1 MNRSTLRALA
11 HAAAVFVA
19 TVSLVGVSGV
29 AGLAAREARGTSH
42 DVRMST
48 NLWNAYQRARYS
60 VVQEALLTQ
69 EFRLAAS
76 PYFEQRFAAEA
87 GRLESALATV
97 EDATPSDKRLA
108 GETRRTQAQLAENVA
123 VLVDAVN
130 AGNARLA
137 DRIARKRLDPLFRSA
152 IGTVNRGAEAH
163 RAESRVGLEAAET
176 AAATLRRSAVAVV
189 LLALLVTATAVVAI
203 RLRRRLDEARRLE
216 LERLRT
222 AAFTDSLTGVHNH
235 RAFHEHLETL
245 IEGSDPDTPISL
257 LMLDLDGL
265 KHVNDRYGHQAG
277 DDRIKL
283 LSSAAESIVAEP
295 DRLYRLG
302 GDEFA
307 LIVASSAAPGPIAM
321 AKRIDEAFK
330 QAAPSGEVSFSGG
343 IAVWENGVTKD
354 ELARRADLA
363 LLEAKR
369 LKQPALLYTPAFEF
383 AVLDEPP
390 DLRHK
395 QVLANALARTV
406 DTKDAYTHSHCETV
420 AELCALMAVELGFDA
435 EHVFKIRLA
444 GLLHDVGKIGV
455 PDAVL
460 QKPGRLTAA
469 EYDLM
474 KAHPTLGAH
483 ILAAAE
489 LHDEAAWVLA
499 HHERPDGKGYPQGGT
514 TASLEARIVS
524 VADAFEAIVSERP
537 YREARSASEALEELA
552 RCAGTQFDRRCVHAL
567 GTVLGM
573 PLKAEGGP
581 TEPPRAPRR
590 PLPLGAAA

>member
-1 MNRSTLRALA
+1 MKRSTLRALA
-11 HAAAVFVA
+11 YSAAVLVGA
-19 TVSLVGVSGV
+19 ASLVGVSAV

-42 DVRMST
+42 DVRAST
-48 NLWNAYQRARYS
+48 DLWNAYQRARYS

-87 GRLESALATV
+87 AKLESALATV
-97 EDATPSDKRLA
+97 EHAAPSDKALA
-108 GETRRTQAQLAENVA
+108 DETRRTNVQLSETVA
-123 VLVDAVN
+123 LLVNAVN

-137 DRIARKRLDPLFRSA
+137 DQIARKRLDPLFRSVIA
-152 IGTVNRGAEAH
+152 TVNRGAEAH
-163 RAESRVGLEAAET
+163 RAESRVGLEAAES
-176 AAATLRRSAVAVV
+176 AEATLRRSAVAVV
-189 LLALLVTATAVVAI
+189 LLALLVSATAVMAI

-216 LERLRT
+216 LERLRN

-235 RAFHEHLETL
+235 RAFHEDLGTL
-245 IEGSDPDTPISL
+245 IEESAPERPISL

-283 LSSAAESIVAEP
+283 LSCAAESVIAEP
-295 DRLYRLG
+295 DQLYRLG

-307 LIVASSAAPGPIAM
+307 LILISGAGPGALAM

-343 IAVWENGVTKD
+343 IAVWEDGITKD

-369 LKQPALLYTPAFEF
+369 LKQPALVYTPAFEF

-390 DLRHK
+390 DLRQT
-395 QVLANALARTV
+395 QVLANALARAV

-420 AELCALMAVELGFDA
+420 AELCALMAVELGFEA
-435 EHVFKIRLA
+435 GHVFKIRLA

-455 PDAVL
+455 PDAIL
-460 QKPGRLTAA
+460 QKPGRLTNA
-469 EYDLM
+469 EFNLM

-499 HHERPDGKGYPQGGT
+499 HHERPDSKGYPQGGT
-514 TASLEARIVS
+514 TAPLEARIIS

-537 YREARSASEALEELA
+537 YREARSAPEALEELA
-552 RCAGTQFDRRCVHAL
+552 RCADTQFDRGCVQAL
-567 GTVLGM
+567 STVLGM
-573 PLKAEGGP
+573 PLKADRRP
-581 TEPPRAPRR
+581 TEPAHAGRR

>member
-1 MNRSTLRALA
+1 MKQSTLRNLA
-11 HAAAVFVA
+11 YAAVVLVGA
-19 TVSLVGVSGV
+19 LSLVAVSAV

-42 DVRMST
+42 DVRAST

-76 PYFEQRFAAEA
+76 PDFEQRFADEA
-87 GRLESALATV
+87 ATLESALAAV
-97 EDATPSDKRLA
+97 EDAAPTDKRLA
-108 GETRRTQAQLAENVA
+108 DETRQTNAELSKTVGL
-123 VLVDAVN
+123 LVDAVN
-130 AGNARLA
+130 AGDARQA
-137 DRIARKRLDPLFRSA
+137 DRIATTRLDPLFRSA
-152 IGTVNRGAEAH
+152 IATVNRGAEAH
-163 RAESRVGLEAAET
+163 RAESRVGLEAAES
-176 AAATLRRSAVAVV
+176 AEVTLRRSALAVV
-189 LLALLVTATAVVAI
+189 LLALLVSATAVMAI

-216 LERLRT
+216 LERLRN
-222 AAFTDSLTGVHNH
+222 AAFTDSLTGAQNH
-235 RAFHEHLETL
+235 RAFHEDIGTL
-245 IEGSDPDTPISL
+245 IEEARPDKPISL

-283 LSSAAESIVAEP
+283 LSSAAESIIAEP
-295 DRLYRLG
+295 DQLYRLG

-307 LIVASSAAPGPIAM
+307 LILRNCAGPDAL
-321 AKRIDEAFK
+321 ALAERIDEAFK

-343 IAVWENGVTKD
+343 IAVCEDGLTKD

-369 LKQPALLYTPAFEF
+369 LKHPALLYTPAFEF
-383 AVLDEPP
+383 AVLEEPP
-390 DLRHK
+390 DLRQT
-395 QVLANALARTV
+395 QVLANALARAV

-455 PDAVL
+455 PDAIL
-460 QKPGRLTAA
+460 QKPGRLSDGEFTV
-469 EYDLM
+469 M

-489 LHDEAAWVLA
+489 LHEEAAWVLA

-514 TASLEARIVS
+514 TAPLEARIIS

-537 YREARSASEALEELA
+537 YRAARPAPEALEELA
-552 RCAGTQFDRRCVHAL
+552 RCSDAQFDRRCVRAL
-567 GTVLGM
+567 STVLGM
-573 PLKAEGGP
+573 PLKAEGEP
-581 TEPPRAPRR
+581 TSRARQS

>member
-1 MNRSTLRALA
+1 MSA
-11 HAAAVFVA
+11 
-19 TVSLVGVSGV
+19 V

-42 DVRMST
+42 DVRTST

-76 PYFEQRFAAEA
+76 PYFEERFAAEA
-87 GRLESALATV
+87 GRLESALAAV
-97 EDATPSDKRLA
+97 EDAAPSDKRLA

-123 VLVDAVN
+123 VLVEAVN

-137 DRIARKRLDPLFRSA
+137 ERIARKRLDPLFRSA
-152 IGTVNRGAEAH
+152 IATVNRGAEAH
-163 RAESRVGLEAAET
+163 QAESRVGLEAAET

-189 LLALLVTATAVVAI
+189 LLALLVTATALVAI

-216 LERLRT
+216 LERLRNV
-222 AAFTDSLTGVHNH
+222 AFTDSLTGVHNH

-245 IEGSDPDTPISL
+245 IEASNPDRPISL

-265 KHVNDRYGHQAG
+265 KDVNDRYGHQAG

-283 LSSAAESIVAEP
+283 LSSAAGSVVAEP

-307 LIVASSAAPGPIAM
+307 LILRNCAGAGALAL

-330 QAAPSGEVSFSGG
+330 QAAPNGEVSFSGG
-343 IAVWENGVTKD
+343 IAVCEDKVTKD

-369 LKQPALLYTPAFEF
+369 LKQPALVYTPAFEF

-390 DLRHK
+390 DLRHT
-395 QVLANALARTV
+395 QVLANALALAV

-455 PDAVL
+455 PDAIL
-460 QKPGRLTAA
+460 QKPGRLTEA
-469 EYDLM
+469 EFNVM

-483 ILAAAE
+483 ILAGAE
-489 LHDEAAWVLA
+489 LHEEAAWVLA

-514 TASLEARIVS
+514 TARLEARIIS

-537 YREARSASEALEELA
+537 YREARPASEALEELA
-552 RCAGTQFDRRCVHAL
+552 RCSDTQFDRRCVRAL
-567 GTVLGM
+567 STVLGM
-573 PLKAEGGP
+573 PLKAEGEP
-581 TEPPRAPRR
+581 TSRVRQS

>member
-1 MNRSTLRALA
+1 MKQSTLRTLA
-11 HAAAVFVA
+11 YAAVVLVGA
-19 TVSLVGVSGV
+19 LSLVGVSAV

-42 DVRMST
+42 DVRAST

-76 PYFEQRFAAEA
+76 PDFKQRFAAEA
-87 GRLESALATV
+87 ARLESALATV
-97 EDATPSDKRLA
+97 EHAAPSDKKLA
-108 GETRRTQAQLAENVA
+108 DETRRTNVELSRTIA
-123 VLVDAVN
+123 LLVDAVN
-130 AGNARLA
+130 AGDAQEA
-137 DRIARKRLDPLFRSA
+137 DRIATTRLDPLFQSA
-152 IGTVNRGAEAH
+152 IATVNRGAEAH
-163 RAESRVGLEAAET
+163 RAESRAGLEAAES
-176 AAATLRRSAVAVV
+176 AEVTLRRSALAVV
-189 LLALLVTATAVVAI
+189 LLALLVSATAAMAV

-216 LERLRT
+216 LERLRNE
-222 AAFTDSLTGVHNH
+222 AFTDSLTGAQNH
-235 RAFHEHLETL
+235 RAFHEDLGTL
-245 IEGSDPDTPISL
+245 IEEPSPDKPISL

-283 LSSAAESIVAEP
+283 LSSAAASIIAEP
-295 DRLYRLG
+295 DQLYRLG

-307 LIVASSAAPGPIAM
+307 LILRDCTGADALAL

-330 QAAPSGEVSFSGG
+330 QAAPSGDVSFSGG
-343 IAVWENGVTKD
+343 IALCEDGLAKD

-383 AVLDEPP
+383 AVLDEPS
-390 DLRHK
+390 DLRHT
-395 QVLANALARTV
+395 QVLANALARAV

-455 PDAVL
+455 SDATL
-460 QKPGRLTAA
+460 QKPGRLTDA
-469 EYDLM
+469 EFDLM
-474 KAHPTLGAH
+474 KAHPALGAH

-489 LHDEAAWVLA
+489 LHEEAAWVLA

-514 TASLEARIVS
+514 TATLEARIIS

-537 YREARSASEALEELA
+537 YREARPAPEALEELA
-552 RCAGTQFDRRCVHAL
+552 RCADTQFDRRCVQAL
-567 GTVLGM
+567 STVLGM
-573 PLKAEGGP
+573 PLKAEGEK
-581 TEPPRAPRR
+581 TSRARQS

>member
-1 MNRSTLRALA
+1 MRRPTLRAVA
-11 HAAAVFVA
+11 YAAAVLVGA
-19 TVSLVGVSGV
+19 VTLVGVSAV
-29 AGLAAREARGTSH
+29 AGLAAREARGTSQ
-42 DVRMST
+42 DVRTST
-48 NLWNAYQRARYS
+48 DLWNAYQRARYS

-76 PYFEQRFAAEA
+76 PYFADRFAAEA
-87 GRLESALATV
+87 ARLESALATV
-97 EDATPSDKRLA
+97 EHAAPSDERLA
-108 GETRRTQAQLAENVA
+108 QETRRTQAKLAESVA
-123 VLVDAVN
+123 LLIDAVN
-130 AGNARLA
+130 TGNAPRA

-152 IGTVNRGAEAH
+152 IATVNRGAEAH
-163 RAESRVGLEAAET
+163 RAESRAGLTAAES

-189 LLALLVTATAVVAI
+189 LLALLLSATAVMAI

-216 LERLRT
+216 LERLRN

-235 RAFHEHLETL
+235 RAFHEHLGAL
-245 IEGSDPDTPISL
+245 VGGPDAERRISL
-257 LMLDLDGL
+257 VMLDLDGL
-265 KHVNDRYGHQAG
+265 KDVNDRYGHQAG

-283 LSSAAESIVAEP
+283 LSSAAGSVVAEP

-307 LIVASSAAPGPIAM
+307 LILASCDGPGAVAV
-321 AKRIDEAFK
+321 AKRINDTFK
-330 QAAPSGEVSFSGG
+330 EAAPSGDVSFSGG
-343 IAVWENGVTKD
+343 IAVWEDGIAKD

-369 LKQPALLYTPAFEF
+369 LKQPALVYTPAFEF
-383 AVLDEPP
+383 AVLEEAT
-390 DLRHK
+390 DLRHT
-395 QVLANALARTV
+395 QVLANALARAV

-420 AELCALMAVELGFDA
+420 AELCALMAVELGFEA

-455 PDAVL
+455 PDAIL
-460 QKPGRLTAA
+460 QKPGRLTDA

-489 LHDEAAWVLA
+489 RHEEAAWVLA
-499 HHERPDGKGYPQGGT
+499 HHERPDGKGYPHRGT
-514 TASLEARIVS
+514 SAPLEARIIS

-537 YREARSASEALEELA
+537 YREARSAAEALEELA
-552 RCAGTQFDRRCVHAL
+552 RCADTQFDRRCVQAL
-567 GTVLGM
+567 GTVLGT
-573 PLKAEGGP
+573 PLKTEGAP
-581 TEPPRAPRR
+581 TQPSRAPRR

>member
-1 MNRSTLRALA
+1 MRRPTLRALA
-11 HAAAVFVA
+11 YAAAVFVGA
-19 TVSLVGVSGV
+19 VSLVGVSAV

-42 DVRMST
+42 DVRTST

-76 PYFEQRFAAEA
+76 PYFEQRFAVEA
-87 GRLESALATV
+87 ARLESALATV
-97 EDATPSDKRLA
+97 EHAAPSDKKLA
-108 GETRRTQAQLAENVA
+108 DETRRTQAQLAETVA
-123 VLVDAVN
+123 LLVDAVN
-130 AGNARLA
+130 AGNARRA
-137 DRIARKRLDPLFRSA
+137 ERIARKRLDPLFRSA
-152 IGTVNRGAEAH
+152 IGTINRGAEAH
-163 RAESRVGLEAAET
+163 RAESRVGLEAAES
-176 AAATLRRSAVAVV
+176 AAATLRRSAFAVV
-189 LLALLVTATAVVAI
+189 LLALLVSATAVMAI

-216 LERLRT
+216 LERLRN

-245 IEGSDPDTPISL
+245 IGGPNPDGPISL

-277 DDRIKL
+277 DDRIRL
-283 LSSAAESIVAEP
+283 LSSAAGSVVAEP
-295 DRLYRLG
+295 DRLFRLG

-307 LIVASSAAPGPIAM
+307 LIVASCAAPGVVAL

-343 IAVWENGVTKD
+343 IAVWEDGITKD

-369 LKQPALLYTPAFEF
+369 LKQPALVYTPAFEF

-390 DLRHK
+390 DLRHT
-395 QVLANALARTV
+395 QVLANALARAV

-420 AELCALMAVELGFDA
+420 AELCALMAVELGFEA
-435 EHVFKIRLA
+435 GHVFKVRLA

-455 PDAVL
+455 ADAIL
-460 QKPGRLTAA
+460 QKPGRLTDA
-469 EYDLM
+469 EYGLM
-474 KAHPTLGAH
+474 KAHPALGAH

-489 LHDEAAWVLA
+489 LHEEAAWVLA
-499 HHERPDGKGYPQGGT
+499 HHERPDGKGYPHRGT
-514 TASLEARIVS
+514 SAPLEARIIS

-537 YREARSASEALEELA
+537 YREARSAAEALEELA
-552 RCAGTQFDRRCVHAL
+552 RCADTQFDRRCVQAL
-567 GTVLGM
+567 STVLGM
-573 PLKAEGGP
+573 PLKGEGGP
-581 TEPPRAPRR
+581 TQSSRAPSR

>member
-1 MNRSTLRALA
+1 MRRPTLRALA
-11 HAAAVFVA
+11 YAAAVFVGA
-19 TVSLVGVSGV
+19 VSLVGVSAV

-42 DVRMST
+42 DVRTST

-76 PYFEQRFAAEA
+76 PYFEQRFAVEA
-87 GRLESALATV
+87 ARLESALATV
-97 EDATPSDKRLA
+97 EHAAPSDKKLA
-108 GETRRTQAQLAENVA
+108 DETRRTQAQLAETVA
-123 VLVDAVN
+123 LLVDAVN
-130 AGNARLA
+130 AGNARRA
-137 DRIARKRLDPLFRSA
+137 ERIARKRLDPLFRSA
-152 IGTVNRGAEAH
+152 IGTINRGAEAH
-163 RAESRVGLEAAET
+163 RAESRVGLEAAES
-176 AAATLRRSAVAVV
+176 AAATLRRSAFAVV
-189 LLALLVTATAVVAI
+189 LLALLVSATAVMAI

-216 LERLRT
+216 LERLRN

-245 IEGSDPDTPISL
+245 IGGPNPDGPISL

-277 DDRIKL
+277 DDRIRL
-283 LSSAAESIVAEP
+283 LSSAAGSVVAEP

-307 LIVASSAAPGPIAM
+307 LIVASCAAPGVVAL

-343 IAVWENGVTKD
+343 IAVWEDGITKD

-369 LKQPALLYTPAFEF
+369 LKQPALVYTPAFEF
-383 AVLDEPP
+383 AVLEEAT
-390 DLRHK
+390 DLRHT
-395 QVLANALARTV
+395 QVLANALARAV

-420 AELCALMAVELGFDA
+420 AELCALMAVELGFEA
-435 EHVFKIRLA
+435 GHVFKVRLA

-455 PDAVL
+455 ADAIL
-460 QKPGRLTAA
+460 QKPGRLTDA
-469 EYDLM
+469 EYGLM
-474 KAHPTLGAH
+474 KAHPALGAH

-489 LHDEAAWVLA
+489 LHEEAAWVLA
-499 HHERPDGKGYPQGGT
+499 HHERPDGKGYPEGGT
-514 TASLEARIVS
+514 TAPLEARIIS

-552 RCAGTQFDRRCVHAL
+552 RCADTQFDRRCVHAL
-567 GTVLGM
+567 STVLGT
-573 PLKAEGGP
+573 PLKAEGGSTQP
-581 TEPPRAPRR
+581 SRAPSR

>member
-1 MNRSTLRALA
+1 MKQSTLRNLA
-11 HAAAVFVA
+11 YAAVVLVGA
-19 TVSLVGVSGV
+19 LSLVAVSAV

-42 DVRMST
+42 DVRAST

-60 VVQEALLTQ
+60 VVQEALLSQ

-76 PYFEQRFAAEA
+76 PDFEQRFADEA
-87 GRLESALATV
+87 ARLESALAAV
-97 EDATPSDKRLA
+97 EDAAPTDKRLA
-108 GETRRTQAQLAENVA
+108 DETRQTNAELSKTVGL
-123 VLVDAVN
+123 LVDAVN
-130 AGNARLA
+130 AGDARQA
-137 DRIARKRLDPLFRSA
+137 DRIATTRLDPLFRSA
-152 IGTVNRGAEAH
+152 IATVNRGAEAH
-163 RAESRVGLEAAET
+163 RAESRVGLEAAES
-176 AAATLRRSAVAVV
+176 AEVTLRRSALAVV
-189 LLALLVTATAVVAI
+189 LLALLVSATAVMAI

-216 LERLRT
+216 LERLRN
-222 AAFTDSLTGVHNH
+222 AAFTDSLTGAQNH
-235 RAFHEHLETL
+235 RAFHEDLGTL
-245 IEGSDPDTPISL
+245 MERATPDKPITL

-265 KHVNDRYGHQAG
+265 KQVNDRYGHQAG

-283 LSSAAESIVAEP
+283 LSAAAESMVAEP
-295 DRLYRLG
+295 DQLYRLG

-307 LIVASSAAPGPIAM
+307 LILCNCAGADALAL

-343 IAVWENGVTKD
+343 IAVCEDGLTKD

-369 LKQPALLYTPAFEF
+369 LKQPALVYTPAFEF

-390 DLRHK
+390 DLRHT
-395 QVLANALARTV
+395 QVLANALARAV

-435 EHVFKIRLA
+435 EDVFKIRLA

-455 PDAVL
+455 PDAIL
-460 QKPGRLTAA
+460 QKPGRLTEA
-469 EYDLM
+469 EFSLM

-489 LHDEAAWVLA
+489 LHEEAAWVLA
-499 HHERPDGKGYPQGGT
+499 HHERPDGKGYPHGGT
-514 TASLEARIVS
+514 TAPLEARIIS

-537 YREARSASEALEELA
+537 YREPRPAPEALAELA
-552 RCAGTQFDRRCVHAL
+552 RCADTQFDRRCVHAL
-567 GTVLGM
+567 STVLGM
-573 PLKAEGGP
+573 PLKIEG
-581 TEPPRAPRR
+581 EPMESSLTLRR